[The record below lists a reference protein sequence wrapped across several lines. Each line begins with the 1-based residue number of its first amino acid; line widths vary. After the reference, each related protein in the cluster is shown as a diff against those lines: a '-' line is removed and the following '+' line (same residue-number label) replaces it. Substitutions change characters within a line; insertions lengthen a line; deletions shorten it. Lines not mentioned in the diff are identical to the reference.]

1 VAGGAGQTSEWSIP
15 ATTLVPTSDG
25 GRTLVGAAPPLS
37 PLSVSFASATRG
49 WLVGADTAGRA
60 VILATADGGRSWH
73 SQLRS

>member
-1 VAGGAGQTSEWSIP
+1 M
-15 ATTLVPTSDG
+15 
-25 GRTLVGAAPPLS
+25 
-37 PLSVSFASATRG
+37 SVSFASATRG